1 MTPAADLATFAA
13 RIEEQ
18 GWAVTP
24 PRVGPAALARLA
36 AAVAP
41 AATVGRG
48 RGGARNL
55 LDLPA
60 VCECA
65 LSDAVWPVAVAV
77 LGPACV
83 AVRGLLFDKSAA
95 ANWAVPWHRDVT
107 IAVAGRVDTLGY
119 GPWSA
124 KAGVTHV
131 QPPNAVMER
140 ILAVRIHLD
149 PCGPDNGPVRVLP
162 GSHRLTNG
170 PVPEPAE
177 CVAEAGAILAFR
189 PLILH
194 ASSPATRPARR
205 RVIHLEYAAV
215 ELPAGLAWRW
225 AVGRVGPAAGGGIL
239 G

>member
-1 MTPAADLATFAA
+1 MAADDLAAFAA
-13 RIEEQ
+13 RIEEH

-24 PRVGPAALARLA
+24 PRVGPDALGRLA

-41 AATVGRG
+41 VAEVRRG

-60 VCECA
+60 VRECA
-65 LSDAVWPVAVAV
+65 LSDAVWPVAAAV

-107 IAVAGRVDTLGY
+107 IAVAGRADVPGY

-131 QPPNAVMER
+131 QPPNAVLER
-140 ILAVRIHLD
+140 MLAVRIHLD

-162 GSHRLTNG
+162 GSHRLTADASS
-170 PVPEPAE
+170 EPAE

-205 RVIHLEYAAV
+205 RVVHLEYAAV

-225 AVGRVGPAAGGGIL
+225 AVGRVRPSESS
-239 G
+239 